1 VLANAMYKEE
11 LCIGR
16 NNTNYLLMIAS
27 NDNKWFKIGIAIIV
41 IVISIGIVRVLVPN
55 LFLQKVEGT
64 VVEVKQKYSDGGD
77 EKLLVLNLKNQPTL
91 SHLYVNKDYLPSPHI
106 NELKDHNYLITYVS
120 KLGDKKTFYGLALTN
135 GETIQSKRW
144 DIINA
149 YLNEPAVVFI
159 LIVVP
164 VALYSIYRKTLL
176 KERHQIIILLIYS
189 FILTYAWG
197 RLHFFLMTVLVLGL
211 IRLGKKLSDQ
221 RKGQVANESVDLPTQ
236 T

>member
-1 VLANAMYKEE
+1 
-11 LCIGR
+11 
-16 NNTNYLLMIAS
+16 MIAS
-27 NDNKWFKIGIAIIV
+27 NDNKWFKIGITIIV
-41 IVISIGIVRVLVPN
+41 VIISVGIVKVLVPN

-64 VVEVKQKYSDGGD
+64 VVEIKQKYSEEGD
-77 EKLLVLNLKNQPTL
+77 EKLLLLTLKKQPTF

-106 NELKDHNYLITYVS
+106 NELKEYNYLITYVS

-149 YLNEPAVVFI
+149 YLNDPMVVFI

-164 VALYSIYRKTLL
+164 IALYSIYRKTLL
-176 KERHQIIILLIYS
+176 KGRQHIIILFIYS
-189 FILTYAWG
+189 FILAYAWG
-197 RLHFFLMTVLVLGL
+197 RLHFFLMIVLILGL
-211 IRLGKKLSDQ
+211 IRLGKNLSDQ
-221 RKGQVANESVDLPTQ
+221 RKGQVANESVDIPTQ